1 MLPWMVHCCSNS
13 WHWGNL
19 QFLTP
24 RTAQHCTAKSHA
36 SGDSIWGSLRSPPGP
51 WGWHKP
57 AALLQGSH
65 ASVLFKNGVG
75 VLYSFMIL
83 NNINNSQWVYW
94 FYCTLTSFHPPSYLA
109 HLFETAS
116 AAAAVAR
123 WAGCSAGKLAGCRG
137 WEVTWGMTWHDF
149 MARPHWT
156 TGPVPKMEA
165 TRSASAFSPTNST
178 QRGQD
183 RLRHRGL
190 TVGFIRHLFW
200 TIGRC
205 HGSAF
210 SRRSQSSPCVHSKLC
225 PKMSQ
230 DVPRCPK
237 MSQGL
242 SGIIVKQQC
251 LLQVLRN
258 ACTREESGSGLP
270 CTPSLTS
277 QLNYV
282 SIYSDHW

>member
-1 MLPWMVHCCSNS
+1 MSLLILLHSHQLPSSIVSGPPFWDCQCCGRCGALSWVQCRKTRWLPWL
-13 WHWGNL
+13 G
-19 QFLTP
+19 
-24 RTAQHCTAKSHA
+24 
-36 SGDSIWGSLRSPPGP
+36 G
-51 WGWHKP
+51 
-57 AALLQGSH
+57 
-65 ASVLFKNGVG
+65 
-75 VLYSFMIL
+75 
-83 NNINNSQWVYW
+83 
-94 FYCTLTSFHPPSYLA
+94 
-109 HLFETAS
+109 HLGHDMAWLHGAS
-116 AAAAVAR
+116 A
-123 WAGCSAGKLAGCRG
+123 L
-137 WEVTWGMTWHDF
+137 D
-149 MARPHWT
+149 HWT

-210 SRRSQSSPCVHSKLC
+210 SHRSQSSPCVHSKL
-225 PKMSQ
+225 
-230 DVPRCPK
+230 CPK

-277 QLNYV
+277 QLNYA